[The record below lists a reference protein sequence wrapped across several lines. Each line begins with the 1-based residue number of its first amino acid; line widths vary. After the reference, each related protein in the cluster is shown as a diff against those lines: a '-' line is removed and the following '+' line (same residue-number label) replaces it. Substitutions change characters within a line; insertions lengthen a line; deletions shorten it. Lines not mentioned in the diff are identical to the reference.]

1 MQVAEVVRR
10 GWCGP
15 CHTRCGLLVHFEGD
29 RAVRVEGDPKHPV
42 NRGAICS
49 RGQLILEHLYHPDRV
64 NFPLKR
70 VGEKGG
76 GKWQRISWDEA
87 LDEISSKIRDIKA
100 KFGAESLSFCGG
112 TYRTYMWA
120 SKRFFNLFGS
130 PNLTG
135 PGAICH
141 CSSFAIESAT
151 YGSMA
156 HSDLRNAACIVL
168 WAHTPSE
175 SVPIPEW
182 NAIVTAKKR
191 DAKLIVIDPRF
202 TREAEM
208 ADLWLQIRPGTDA
221 GLMLGWLKIIVDE
234 GLYDKDFVEKWTVGF
249 DQLKERIA
257 GYSPQ
262 IVSEITWIPE
272 DKIVEGARTYATTKP
287 ASLTWGLG
295 CDKQGVNLSHVA
307 RARSILRAITGNLDV
322 KGGDSIGLSGVLGN
336 IVSDVEMELNEMLPR
351 EQRRKQLGE
360 DRYRLFSY
368 PGWELISQA
377 VRKMPPTYMK
387 PPTAQ
392 MTAQANARAVWEAVI
407 AGNPYPV
414 KGMIVLAGNPLMSL
428 PSTKLVYSALK
439 RLELLVVMDYYMTP
453 TAELADYV
461 LPAASTLERS
471 DIATTGPRV
480 FACPKAIEPLYER
493 RNDYEFWR
501 ELGLR
506 LDQKEYWPWKTAE
519 ELCDFRLKP
528 LNVTFQELVEKYE
541 IFAPHEEKKY
551 EKYGFGTPSG
561 RVEFYST
568 IFEELH
574 YDPLPSY
581 IEPPETPISA
591 PDIAK
596 DYPLILNTGGR
607 FLPMYQS
614 ELRQIRSAREMVPD
628 PTIDIHPETAR
639 GLGVANGDWVT
650 VETQSG
656 KIKQKARLTE
666 GVHPRMV
673 HVQHGW
679 WFPETLGEDPGL
691 HGVWDSNA
699 NVLCTDDPEY
709 CSREIGGW
717 PHTAILC
724 KIQRATR

>member
-1 MQVAEVVRR
+1 MAEAVRR

-15 CHTRCGLLVHFEGD
+15 CHTRCGLLVHFQGN
-29 RAVRVEGDPKHPV
+29 RAVKVEGDPKHPV

-49 RGQLILEHLYHPDRV
+49 RGRLILEHLYHPDRV

-76 GKWQRISWDEA
+76 GKWQRIHWDQA
-87 LDEISSKIRDIKA
+87 LDEIASKIGNIKA

-151 YGSMA
+151 YGTMA
-156 HSDLRNAACIVL
+156 HSDLRNAACIVI
-168 WAHTPSE
+168 WGHTPSE

-182 NAIVTAKKR
+182 QQIVAATKR
-191 DAKLIVIDPRF
+191 GTKLIVVDPRF
-202 TREAEM
+202 TKTAEM

-221 GLMLGWLKIIVDE
+221 ALMLGWLKIIVDE
-234 GLYDKDFVEKWTVGF
+234 ELYDKDFVEKWTVGF
-249 DQLKERIA
+249 DRLKERITD
-257 GYSPQ
+257 YPPER
-262 IVSEITWIPE
+262 VSKITWIPR
-272 DKIVEGARTYATTKP
+272 DKIVESARIYATTKP
-287 ASLTWGLG
+287 AALTWGLG
-295 CDKQGVNLSHVA
+295 CDKQGVNLSNVA
-307 RARSILRAITGNLDV
+307 RARSILRAITGNLDA
-322 KGGDSIGLSGVLGN
+322 KGGDLIGLSGPLGKV
-336 IVSDVEMELNEMLPR
+336 VSDVEMELNEMLPSD
-351 EQRRKQLGE
+351 QRRKQLGG
-360 DRYRLFSY
+360 DKYSLLSY
-368 PGWELISQA
+368 PGWERTSEA
-377 VRKMPPTYMK
+377 AGKMPPTYMK
-387 PPTAQ
+387 PPTAG
-392 MTAQANARAVWEAVI
+392 MTAQANPRTVWQAVI
-407 AGNPYPV
+407 EGNPYPV
-414 KGMIVLAGNPLMSL
+414 KGMIVLAGNPLLSL
-428 PSTKLVYSALK
+428 ASTESVHSALK

-471 DIATTGPRV
+471 DIATAGPRV
-480 FACPKAIEPLYER
+480 LACPKALEPLYER

-506 LDQKEYWPWKTAE
+506 LDQKEYWPWQTAE
-519 ELCDFRLKP
+519 ELCDYRLKP
-528 LNVTFQELVEKYE
+528 LDITFKELVEKYE
-541 IFAPHEEKKY
+541 IFASHEDKKY

-561 RVEFYST
+561 KVELYST
-568 IFEELH
+568 IFEELD

-581 IEPPETPISA
+581 IEPPETPISV
-591 PDIAK
+591 PTIAK

-607 FLPMYQS
+607 FLPMYHS
-614 ELRQIRSAREMVPD
+614 ELRQIRSAREIIPD
-628 PTIDIHPETAR
+628 PIIDIHPETAR
-639 GLGVANGDWVT
+639 ELDIANDDWVW
-650 VETQSG
+650 VETQRG
-656 KIKQKARLTE
+656 RIKQRARLTG

-679 WFPETLGEDPGL
+679 WFPETSGEDPGL
-691 HGVWDSNA
+691 HGVWESNA

-709 CSREIGGW
+709 CSKEIGAW
-717 PHTAILC
+717 PDTAILC
-724 KIQRATR
+724 KVYRATP